1 MPGLSHDFADAET
14 NPGAIREPQ
23 MLIAVIPPSG
33 SRCLP
38 TMGSEAIASLAA
50 SM

>member
-1 MPGLSHDFADAET
+1 
-14 NPGAIREPQ
+14 

-33 SRCLP
+33 SRYLP
-38 TMGSEAIASLAA
+38 TKGSDAIASLPA